1 MPRLTNSLPKY
12 RKHRASGQ
20 AIVTLFGKD
29 HYLGR
34 YGTKASEREY
44 DRAELERSSRARAGF
59 RNSMSV
65 F

>member
-1 MPRLTNSLPKY
+1 MPRLTNSEPKY

-20 AIVTLFGKD
+20 AIVTLSGKD

-44 DRAELERSSRARAGF
+44 DRLHVG
-59 RNSMSV
+59 
-65 F
+65 